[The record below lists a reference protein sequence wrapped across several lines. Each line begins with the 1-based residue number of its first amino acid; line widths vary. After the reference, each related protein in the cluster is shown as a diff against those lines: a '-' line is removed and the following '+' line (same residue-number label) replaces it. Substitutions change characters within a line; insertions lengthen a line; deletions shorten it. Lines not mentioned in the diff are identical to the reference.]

1 MYIKNIVSVLIF
13 FSIGQFTYADVFKD
27 GGEAYKNGDYE
38 TAAKKF
44 LEVAEK
50 KDHRAMYALGS
61 MYAVG
66 QGVELDYNKAFN
78 WLSQASKYGRP
89 DATYKLGLL
98 YENGLGTKQDFR
110 RAARMYN
117 TASKKA
123 YAAAQFRLGLM
134 YANGTGV
141 NQSKIR
147 AYAWMETAQRNMN
160 DGLPLAKVVVEE
172 QTSLGEQAT
181 IFSVTGNDVIAEE
194 KDKIADSLSEAEISE
209 AKVLVGKYLKY
220 R

>member
-1 MYIKNIVSVLIF
+1 
-13 FSIGQFTYADVFKD
+13 
-27 GGEAYKNGDYE
+27 
-38 TAAKKF
+38 
-44 LEVAEK
+44 
-50 KDHRAMYALGS
+50 
-61 MYAVG
+61 
-66 QGVELDYNKAFN
+66 
-78 WLSQASKYGRP
+78 
-89 DATYKLGLL
+89 
-98 YENGLGTKQDFR
+98 
-110 RAARMYN
+110 MYN

-147 AYAWMETAQRNMN
+147 AYAWMETAQRNLN

-181 IFSVTGNDVIAEE
+181 IFSVTGNDIIAEE
-194 KDKIADSLSEAEISE
+194 KDKIADSLSEAELSE
-209 AKVLVGKYLKY
+209 AKVLVGRYLEY